1 LIRKKDVIGTHT
13 HTHTH
18 HRVQMRGREERALGL
33 NDYMRQGGREGDGGR
48 RGGGEEGDSER
59 EPEEWAVVGLECTA
73 KL

>member
-1 LIRKKDVIGTHT
+1 
-13 HTHTH
+13 
-18 HRVQMRGREERALGL
+18 MRGREERALGL